1 MRLEQFFITV
11 MDNVSMKTIL
21 FDLDGTLIDSTEAIL
36 ESFSVAY
43 ETFGRKMPEEKE
55 IKKLIGYPLDT
66 MFMMLGIHA
75 LEADDYVAAYKGHY
89 RLVSRPKTTLLPLAK
104 EALKQASKIATLG
117 VVTTKT
123 AHYSEEILEHLGVMH
138 HFKVLIGR
146 ESVTN
151 PKPHPEPI
159 LKALHHLGANPKQT
173 WMIGDTI
180 LDLISAKEAGVH
192 GIGVLCGY
200 GAKVDLQK
208 HTACVVNDTHD
219 AIKYIIE
226 L

>member
-1 MRLEQFFITV
+1 
-11 MDNVSMKTIL
+11 
-21 FDLDGTLIDSTEAIL
+21 
-36 ESFSVAY
+36 
-43 ETFGRKMPEEKE
+43 
-55 IKKLIGYPLDT
+55 
-66 MFMMLGIHA
+66 
-75 LEADDYVAAYKGHY
+75 
-89 RLVSRPKTTLLPLAK
+89 
-104 EALKQASKIATLG
+104 
-117 VVTTKT
+117 
-123 AHYSEEILEHLGVMH
+123 MH